1 MQGSIG
7 PNGTH
12 GEPGQPGLNI
22 INGTNLYYNIGN
34 NTDLAFQ
41 DMSEALDNGDIAI
54 CGNYYVNG
62 STFPGSYLVT
72 FDGMVGPDTYRTEIR
87 GSSLGVLIEFQT
99 RVLCFEYTSLR

>member
-12 GEPGQPGLNI
+12 GEPGQPGPNI

-34 NTDLAFQ
+34 NTGLAFQ
-41 DMSEALDNGDIAI
+41 GVSEALDSGDIAI
-54 CGNYYVNG
+54 CRNYYVNG

>member
-12 GEPGQPGLNI
+12 DEPGQPGPNI

-41 DMSEALDNGDIAI
+41 GISEVLDSGDIAI
-54 CGNYYVNG
+54 CGNYYVNS

-72 FDGMVGPDTYRTEIR
+72 FDGMVGPDTYRTEIQ
-87 GSSLGVLIEFQT
+87 GSSV
-99 RVLCFEYTSLR
+99 RH

>member
-12 GEPGQPGLNI
+12 GEPGQPGPNI

-41 DMSEALDNGDIAI
+41 DISEALDSGDIAI

-72 FDGMVGPDTYRTEIR
+72 FDGKVGTDTYRTEIR